1 MTLGGDSMKVI
12 HIIILVCFMVLL
24 IGCGKKEQVEPVE
37 KKITESIV
45 TTSEATIKESIADE
59 ENTEIVITTEEAKVE
74 KHLIAIDPGH
84 QGPDVDM
91 SDMEPNAP
99 GSSEMKAKATGG
111 TLGKYTQVP
120 EYQLNLDIS
129 LKLRDALISEGY
141 DVIMTREDN
150 DKAISNA
157 ERAKFANESGADVSI
172 RIHANGSEDTSV
184 NGALAMVGSPGN
196 PYVGK
201 LYDDSYKLAD
211 AVLSSYCDTTG
222 MKNLG
227 VQTTDT
233 MTGINWSSIPVMI
246 LEMGF
251 MSNETDDKNMQNAQ
265 YQDKMVQGIINGINK
280 YFENDDELLKEVS
293 NDSDKEIRDILQEI
307 ADEEVAKGNSISIGF
322 GVDDGK
328 NNILINNKPMQSASL
343 IKLYVAGCIY
353 EQDEKHLLDCSPDME
368 TLISDMIR
376 VSDNDA
382 CNTLVKML
390 GNGDPD
396 MGINKV
402 NEYCSK
408 HGLTDT
414 SMGRLMLDFDSDS
427 DNYTS
432 VADCTAFLQ
441 SVDNGTIAGAEKI
454 LSFLKQQERKWKIP
468 SGVPDGVITAN
479 KTGELDDVENDAA
492 IIYTDSGT
500 YVLVIMMSDLNDTSS
515 AQRTIKEISSRVYE
529 LRQK

>member
-1 MTLGGDSMKVI
+1 MKVI

-293 NDSDKEIRDILQEI
+293 NDSDKEIRDILPTVKAVRLFRNRQ
-307 ADEEVAKGNSISIGF
+307 D
-322 GVDDGK
+322 
-328 NNILINNKPMQSASL
+328 LSL
-343 IKLYVAGCIY
+343 
-353 EQDEKHLLDCSPDME
+353 P
-368 TLISDMIR
+368 
-376 VSDNDA
+376 
-382 CNTLVKML
+382 
-390 GNGDPD
+390 
-396 MGINKV
+396 
-402 NEYCSK
+402 
-408 HGLTDT
+408 
-414 SMGRLMLDFDSDS
+414 
-427 DNYTS
+427 
-432 VADCTAFLQ
+432 
-441 SVDNGTIAGAEKI
+441 
-454 LSFLKQQERKWKIP
+454 
-468 SGVPDGVITAN
+468 
-479 KTGELDDVENDAA
+479 
-492 IIYTDSGT
+492 
-500 YVLVIMMSDLNDTSS
+500 
-515 AQRTIKEISSRVYE
+515 
-529 LRQK
+529 